1 MRVRPFNDL
10 QDNKSD
16 VEKNSGI
23 HSVLQWTEET
33 VASMQ
38 TMRALGEPLRKRAES
53 HQQATFG
60 DKTPEISCRGK
71 ENALPGHQDAQ
82 RPEGPSPRIHQEVE
96 SKICAEATNAASPDR
111 QNLLNKNSLQYLGN
125 EVEAQESHKRLLC
138 TSSDKVFTDR
148 VAALEQAAHQQT
160 EAFQEMCNKNATLR
174 LELQLAEKKLAIR
187 SERIENL
194 KKGLVE
200 EKQRLKVVQDQFAG
214 EADKF
219 KAELVQAKVEV
230 NYWKERSLRDRTN
243 VLSHRN
249 VVKVLKGGQKHVV
262 PSSSVFEF
270 LQGSRPAP

>member
-111 QNLLNKNSLQYLGN
+111 QNLLNSLQYLGN

-160 EAFQEMCNKNATLR
+160 EAFQEMCNKNFELR
-174 LELQLAEKKLAIR
+174 FELQLAEKKLAIR

-194 KKGLVE
+194 KKVLAE
-200 EKQRLKVVQDQFAG
+200 EMQRRKVVQDQLDL
-214 EADKF
+214 ELELQ
-219 KAELVQAKVEV
+219 AEVEV
-230 NYWKERSLRDRTN
+230 NFWKERSLRDRTN